1 MFASMGPVGGIL
13 ALSLALVLAKRS
25 DGWWKVF
32 DLKKAPAT
40 KGLARVAYRDAL
52 KSAHPDQGGS
62 EAAFKRVRAAWGR
75 AERYYAKRE
84 VSKAKN
90 YV

>member
-13 ALSLALVLAKRS
+13 ALSMALVLAKRS

-40 KGLARVAYRDAL
+40 KDLARVAYLDAL
-52 KSAHPDQGGS
+52 KSAHPDHGGS
-62 EAAFKRVRAAWGR
+62 EAVFKSVREAWDR
-75 AERYYAKRE
+75 AERYYVRRE